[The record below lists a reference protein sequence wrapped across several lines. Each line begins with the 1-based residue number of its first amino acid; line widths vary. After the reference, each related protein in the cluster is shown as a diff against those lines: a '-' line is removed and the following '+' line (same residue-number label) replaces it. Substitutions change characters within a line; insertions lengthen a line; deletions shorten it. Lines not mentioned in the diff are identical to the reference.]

1 VSTSHLF
8 AHFIFLFCA
17 SFYFNGIAAPD
28 STAVSQKPEQPK
40 TVKAGKF
47 TFSYVIEGK
56 NLKGSVSVKTNGWV
70 AIGFNPKNIMQDAN
84 IIIGTIIDGKPFL
97 SDDFGDEMFSH
108 RPDTSIGGTYN
119 ILAGDVKQDSGGT
132 TTMSFTIPLDSGDP
146 KDTKL
151 VPGQKV
157 KLIFSTGAN
166 FDIKKKHKD
175 NAKAT
180 ITL

>member
-1 VSTSHLF
+1 MKKYLWVLVISFCWVSGF
-8 AHFIFLFCA
+8 A
-17 SFYFNGIAAPD
+17 SPD
-28 STAVSQKPEQPK
+28 SASVAQKPVQPK

-47 TFSYVIEGK
+47 TFSYVIDGK
-56 NLKGSVSVKTNGWV
+56 NLHGTVSVKTTGWIAV
-70 AIGFNPKNIMQDAN
+70 GFNPKNIMQDAN
-84 IIIGTIIDGKPFL
+84 IIIGTIQDGKSLL

-119 ILAGDVKQDSGGT
+119 IIDGDVRQDSGT

-146 KDTKL
+146 KDSKL
-151 VPGQKV
+151 VPGEKV
-157 KLIFSTGAN
+157 KLIFSTGAT

-175 NAKAT
+175 QAKAT